1 MPTTEE
7 PIARPVPVAVTPVAS
22 ASPAVVVSAAAVTTQ
37 TLAPELLDQ
46 AAFWGD
52 GARGVARLRF
62 GSRAKGALRGATV
75 TLEHDGEALS
85 LRVEGDTELAE
96 TLRERL
102 AKRGLKVED

>member
-1 MPTTEE
+1 MPTVNDA
-7 PIARPVPVAVTPVAS
+7 IAVSRALPVAT
-22 ASPAVVVSAAAVTTQ
+22 ASPPAAQHLAAVTTQ

-62 GSRAKGALRGATV
+62 GSRAKGALRGAMV

-85 LRVEGDTELAE
+85 LRVEGDSELAA

-102 AKRGLKVED
+102 AKRGLPIEDD